1 MAVAYSIK
9 EKVTEYFNDIP
20 DLKGQEPSKLL
31 IDFVIEKYKQQRNF
45 PSNFTENQ
53 IEDDIQR
60 HISTIAMAVVDLKM
74 KEGAEGESSHSE
86 NSISRSY
93 ENAYISSS
101 IFNDVLPYVHF
112 L

>member
-1 MAVAYSIK
+1 MAVADSIR

-20 DLKGQEPSKLL
+20 ELKGQEPSKLL

-86 NSISRSY
+86 NSTSRSY

>member
-1 MAVAYSIK
+1 MAVADSIR

-20 DLKGQEPSKLL
+20 ELKGQEPSKLL

-60 HISTIAMAVVDLKM
+60 HISTIAMAVVDLKV

-101 IFNDVLPYVHF
+101 IFNDVLPYVHS